1 MALED
6 PNIPGS
12 SSWSDFEC
20 AMVKLRKIKSRV
32 FENNSHIT
40 LGDIHHGAYM
50 TDETKAI
57 CIQNHH
63 LSDDVA
69 EHQEMS
75 KTVESNRD
83 HWIIP
88 TKKSGKIDLREHKY
102 IIRNAASAPAAD
114 VVI

>member
-1 MALED
+1 
-6 PNIPGS
+6 
-12 SSWSDFEC
+12 
-20 AMVKLRKIKSRV
+20 
-32 FENNSHIT
+32 
-40 LGDIHHGAYM
+40 M

-69 EHQEMS
+69 EYQEMS

-102 IIRNAASAPAAD
+102 IIRNAAAAD
-114 VVI
+114 AVISLDTKPVQNECLQF